1 MSAELTGGD
10 MAWTGRMIGRKRDGR
25 ELDRPYV
32 EDLGVSGGGV
42 ARSLPRTALARSTA
56 EYLLAKRRS

>member
-1 MSAELTGGD
+1 